1 MKLASGVLNMKS
13 NIMKLVAITWVALST
28 PLLAQNDVFTEEI
41 VIPLSNPGSIG
52 TLEVNQ
58 IYGGM
63 TVTGYDGK
71 EVVIIAKQKKFQTT
85 QKMKN
90 GLRKIQN
97 NSLALQAEES
107 DNYVEVEAQNYS
119 GGNNET
125 MHLEIKVPREFNLK
139 LSSINDGSIVVENVA
154 GEMEISNVNDDI
166 TLNLVSGSAV
176 VDTVNGEIKAT
187 FNRVTTGSLMAF
199 TSFNGDVDISLPNDI
214 KADFKMRTMRGEIYT
229 GFDIEF
235 DTSAPVVQKESS
247 EKSYRVKIEKW
258 VSGSANGG
266 GTEITLNSH
275 QGDLILR
282 SQD

>member
-1 MKLASGVLNMKS
+1 MKS

>member
-1 MKLASGVLNMKS
+1 MTLMS
-13 NIMKLVAITWVALST
+13 LS
-28 PLLAQNDVFTEEI
+28 LIAFSHQILAQDDVFTEEI
-41 VIPLSNPGSIG
+41 VIPLSNPGSVG

-63 TVTGYDGK
+63 TVTGYDGR
-71 EVVIIAKQKKFQTT
+71 EVIVVAKQKKFQSTE
-85 QKMKN
+85 KMKN

-97 NSLALQAEES
+97 NSLSLEAEES
-107 DNYVEVEAQNYS
+107 DNFVEIHSNNYS

-125 MHLEIKVPREFNLK
+125 MNLEIKVPREFNLK
-139 LSSINDGSIVVENVA
+139 LSSINDGEIVVENIS

-166 TLNLVSGSAV
+166 TLNFVSGSAV
-176 VDTVNGEIKAT
+176 VDSVNGEIKAV
-187 FNRVTTGSLMAF
+187 FDRVTSGSQMAF
-199 TSFNGDVDISLPNDI
+199 TSFNGDVDLSLPNDV
-214 KADFKMRTMRGEIYT
+214 KADFKMRTMQGDIYT

-235 DTSAPVVQKESS
+235 DTSEPVIQKDSS
-247 EKSYRVKIEKW
+247 EKSYRVKLEKW

-282 SQD
+282 AQD

>member
-1 MKLASGVLNMKS
+1 MNSKNKKIVSLLSLSLM
-13 NIMKLVAITWVALST
+13 ALSST
-28 PLLAQNDVFTEEI
+28 IFAQDDVFTEEV
-41 VIPLSNPGSIG
+41 VIPLSNPNSIG

-63 TVTGYDGK
+63 KVYGYDGK
-71 EVVIIAKQKKFQTT
+71 EVILVAKQKKFQTT
-85 QKMKN
+85 EKMKN

-97 NSLALQAEES
+97 NSLALEAEEAN
-107 DNYVEVEAQNYS
+107 NYVEIEAHNYS
-119 GGNNET
+119 GGSNET
-125 MHLEIKVPREFNLK
+125 MHLEIKVPRNFNLK
-139 LSSINDGSIVVENVA
+139 LSSINDGAILVENVA

-176 VDTVNGEIKAT
+176 VDSVNGEIKAT
-187 FNRVTTGSLMAF
+187 FERVSVGSQMAF
-199 TSFNGDVDISLPNDI
+199 TSFNGDIDISLPSDV
-214 KADFKMRTMRGEIYT
+214 KADFKMRTMQGEIYT
-229 GFDIEF
+229 GFDINF
-235 DTSAPVVQKESS
+235 DTSEPVVQKDSS

-282 SQD
+282 AQE

>member
-1 MKLASGVLNMKS
+1 MKNNRNKIMTILALTLMAYG
-13 NIMKLVAITWVALST
+13 T
-28 PLLAQNDVFTEEI
+28 LLMARDDVFSEEI
-41 VIPLSNPGSIG
+41 VIPLSDPDSIG

-63 TVTGYDGK
+63 KILGYDGK
-71 EVVIIAKQKKFQTT
+71 EVIIVAKQKKFQTT

-97 NSLALQAEES
+97 NSLALEAEEAN
-107 DNYVEVEAQNYS
+107 NYVEVEAHNYR
-119 GGNNET
+119 GGNNEA
-125 MHLEIKVPREFNLK
+125 MHLEIKVPRQFNLK
-139 LSSINDGSIVVENVA
+139 LSSINDGGIWVENVT
-154 GEMEISNVNDDI
+154 GDMEVSNVNDDI

-176 VDTVNGEIKAT
+176 IDSVNGEIKAT
-187 FNRVTTGSLMAF
+187 FERVTAGSQMAF
-199 TSFNGDVDISLPNDI
+199 TSFNGDVDISLPSDV
-214 KADFKMRTMRGEIYT
+214 KADFKMRTMQGEIYT
-229 GFDIEF
+229 GFDIDF
-235 DTSAPVVQKESS
+235 DTSAPVIQKDTS

-258 VSGSANGG
+258 VSGTANGG